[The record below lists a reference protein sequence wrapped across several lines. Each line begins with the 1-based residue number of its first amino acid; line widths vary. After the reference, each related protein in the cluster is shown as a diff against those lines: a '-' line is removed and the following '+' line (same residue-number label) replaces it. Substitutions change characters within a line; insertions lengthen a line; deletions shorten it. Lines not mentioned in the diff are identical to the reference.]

1 VAVFASILIAAATA
15 ALSIPSGPFGDA
27 FYTPPRLLPSAN
39 EGSIVRAQPLSGGSA
54 LPSAA
59 NNYRMLYET
68 LSSNG
73 VFIAISG
80 TLAIPNGAAPPR
92 GWPVISYA
100 HGTVGNAPECAP
112 SRRPKPNVE
121 QRMLDEF
128 VQRGY
133 AVAQT
138 DYEGNGTPGIHPYM
152 VAATLARDV
161 TDIVIS
167 SRELDPQIGRDWVA
181 MGHSEG
187 GSVALATAA
196 IGQRLAPNL
205 NLLGAVAYAPVVNPE
220 ATLAYELHSDSP
232 SGALAIVALLIEG
245 FATVDPRVVPSQI
258 LEPQF
263 LPLLTEL
270 QQHCIDDLME
280 HSAWS
285 STIPTTVFRPQGQ
298 DAVEAL
304 YADLRQNDATYFLIS
319 VPTLILN
326 GVSDMMVS
334 SERTMILADRFRRN
348 GTPVTFKA
356 YSGATH
362 DSVLDASVN
371 DVAPWLAQRFADSA
385 ASYVK

>member
-1 VAVFASILIAAATA
+1 
-15 ALSIPSGPFGDA
+15 
-27 FYTPPRLLPSAN
+27 
-39 EGSIVRAQPLSGGSA
+39 
-54 LPSAA
+54 
-59 NNYRMLYET
+59 
-68 LSSNG
+68 
-73 VFIAISG
+73 
-80 TLAIPNGAAPPR
+80 
-92 GWPVISYA
+92 
-100 HGTVGNAPECAP
+100 
-112 SRRPKPNVE
+112 
-121 QRMLDEF
+121 MLDEF

-167 SRELDPQIGRDWVA
+167 SRQLNPQIGPDWVA

-205 NLLGAVAYAPVVNPE
+205 NLLGAVAYAPVVNPQ
-220 ATLAYELHSDSP
+220 ATLAYELHNDSP

-245 FATVDPRVVPSQI
+245 FGTVDPRVVPSQI

-270 QQHCIDDLME
+270 QLHCIDYLME
-280 HSAWS
+280 RSAWS
-285 STIPTTVFRPQGQ
+285 TTAPATVFRPQGQ
-298 DAVEAL
+298 DAIEAL
-304 YADLRQNDATYFLIS
+304 YADLRLNDATYFTIS

-326 GVSDMMVS
+326 GVSDVMVS
-334 SERTMILADRFRRN
+334 SERTMAIADRFRRN

-356 YSGATH
+356 YLGATH
-362 DSVLDASVN
+362 DSVLAASVN
-371 DVAPWLAQRFADSA
+371 DVAPWLAQRFADFG
-385 ASYVK
+385 VH